1 MTMHLFNRLNH
12 DRAWIHGTS
21 NDLIKSLAADYGRS
35 IAAFPPGSSIFLAER
50 DPVHFLAAWITA
62 SSANCRLFLCNPAWQ
77 EHEWQQLYALIQ
89 PDLVLGRIPD
99 GHTDRPHPPNLP
111 EQAILIPTGGTSGK
125 LKFAIHNWN
134 TLSAAV
140 QGFRAHFQL
149 DVINSVCVLPLY
161 HVSGLMQAMR
171 SLLTG
176 GTIVITSSKNLI
188 DGILPDITPN
198 DFFISLVPTQLSR
211 LLPDQVDV
219 LRGFQAILLGGAPA
233 WESLLIQARSAQ
245 LPIAPTYGMTETA
258 GQIATLH
265 PKDFLAGQ
273 TGCGSVLPHASI
285 TIDANSTLTIAAESM
300 MLGYFPAGDQFQADD
315 VGYFDAAR
323 SLHITGRHSSKIITG
338 GENVFPVELEG
349 LLWASGLVQDVTV
362 VGIPD
367 ADWGE
372 AIVVVYVPH
381 DAQILP
387 KTALQSLAH
396 YKQPKHWISLTRLP
410 RNAQGKISRDRL
422 VQLILDRIYYN
433 M

>member
-1 MTMHLFNRLNH
+1 MNILDGLLL
-12 DRAWIHGTS
+12 DRPWIHGVS
-21 NDLIKSLAADYGRS
+21 NDVIRRLVAEYELS
-35 IAAFPPGSSIFLAER
+35 IGALPPGSSIFLAER
-50 DPVHFLAAWITA
+50 DPVHFLAAWLTA
-62 SSANCRLFLCNPAWQ
+62 SSNPCRLFLCNPDWQ
-77 EHEWQQLYALIQ
+77 EHEWQQLYELIQ
-89 PDLVLGRIPD
+89 PDLVLGSIPD
-99 GHTDRPHPPNLP
+99 WHTDRPHPPNLP

-211 LLPDQVDV
+211 LLPDQANW
-219 LRGFQAILLGGAPA
+219 LRGFPVILLGGAPA
-233 WESLLIQARSAQ
+233 WESLLLQARSAQ
-245 LPIAPTYGMTETA
+245 LPIAPTYGMTESA

-265 PKDFLAGQ
+265 PQDFLAGQ
-273 TGCGSVLPHASI
+273 TGCGPVLPHASI
-285 TIDANSTLTIAAESM
+285 TIDSSKLTIAAESM
-300 MLGYFPAGDQFQADD
+300 MLGYFPAGDHFQSDD
-315 VGYFDAAR
+315 LGYFDAAR
-323 SLHITGRHSSKIITG
+323 SLHITGRQSSKIITG
-338 GENVFPVELEG
+338 GENVFPAELEA
-349 LLWASGLVQDVTV
+349 LLWASGLVQDVAV

-372 AIVVVYVPH
+372 AIGVVYVPH
-381 DAQILP
+381 DPRILP
-387 KTALQSLAH
+387 KTALQSLAR
-396 YKQPKHWISLTRLP
+396 YKQPKHWISVTSLP

>member
-1 MTMHLFNRLNH
+1 MAMSIFNRLDD
-12 DRAWIHGTS
+12 DRPWIHGVT
-21 NDLIKSLAADYGRS
+21 NNAIRMLVTEYGQS
-35 IAAFPPGSSIFLAER
+35 IDALPSGGHIFLAEP
-50 DPVHFLAAWITA
+50 DPVRFLAAWIAA
-62 SSANCRLFLCNPAWQ
+62 SSTHCRLFLCNPDWQ
-77 EHEWQQLYALIQ
+77 EHEWQQLYELTQ
-89 PDLVLGRIPD
+89 PDRIC
-99 GHTDRPHPPNLP
+99 NLP

-140 QGFRAHFQL
+140 QGFQAHFQL

-176 GTIVITSSKNLI
+176 GTIAITSSKNLI
-188 DGILPDITPN
+188 QGILPDITPN
-198 DFFISLVPTQLSR
+198 NFFISLVPTQLSR

-233 WESLLIQARSAQ
+233 WESLLTQARSAQ

-265 PKDFLAGQ
+265 PQDFLAGQ
-273 TGCGSVLPHASI
+273 TGCGSVLPHARI
-285 TIDANSTLTIAAESM
+285 TIDASSTLTIAAESM
-300 MLGYFPAGDQFQADD
+300 MLGYFPAGDTFQADD
-315 VGYFDAAR
+315 LGYFDAAR
-323 SLHITGRHSSKIITG
+323 SLQITGRSSSKIITG
-338 GENVFPVELEG
+338 GENVFPTELEA
-349 LLWASGLVQDVTV
+349 LLWASGLVQDVAV

-367 ADWGE
+367 TDWGE
-372 AIVVVYVPH
+372 AIVVVYVPY
-381 DAQILP
+381 DPQILP
-387 KTALQSLAH
+387 KLALQSLAR

-422 VQLILDRIYYN
+422 IQLILHRIYYN